1 MEDAMTL
8 TQLKY
13 FCEVARM
20 RHFTAAA
27 NNLYVAQS
35 SLSYSI
41 RELETELGV
50 SLFTRRPNRKIGLTP
65 YGKALLPYAEAS
77 IKLIEDGKSE
87 IISMK
92 SSLYGKVKLEFFF
105 SVAMTFAP
113 MLISRFK
120 ELYDEK
126 NAIEINFEVDHNWTD
141 LKEHLLHGQCDLVIS
156 ASEFLEGCESVFIG
170 NQQIHLIVPGSS
182 PLASQEFVNVQD
194 FCNEKIIA
202 IDINSNLDNHIKSM
216 FHAENI
222 KPDLTYVSDWTAQ
235 HLTIAAGGGVGLSVN
250 VPHNAEFVRMIPVD
264 HPDALMPLYL
274 SWARD
279 RKLTPAANYVKNIFL
294 DITREMISEGETI

>member
-1 MEDAMTL
+1 MTL

-41 RELETELGV
+41 RELESELGV
-50 SLFTRRPNRKIGLTP
+50 SLFIRRPNRKIDLTP

-77 IKLIEDGKSE
+77 LKMIEDGESE

-113 MLISRFK
+113 VLISRLF
-120 ELYDEK
+120 
-126 NAIEINFEVDHNWTD
+126 
-141 LKEHLLHGQCDLVIS
+141 
-156 ASEFLEGCESVFIG
+156 
-170 NQQIHLIVPGSS
+170 
-182 PLASQEFVNVQD
+182 
-194 FCNEKIIA
+194 
-202 IDINSNLDNHIKSM
+202 
-216 FHAENI
+216 
-222 KPDLTYVSDWTAQ
+222 
-235 HLTIAAGGGVGLSVN
+235 
-250 VPHNAEFVRMIPVD
+250 
-264 HPDALMPLYL
+264 
-274 SWARD
+274 
-279 RKLTPAANYVKNIFL
+279 
-294 DITREMISEGETI
+294 